1 MSPRAIQE
9 KLHVTILRKPNT
21 FSWHRATVLAAAAR
35 VASNRIDQ
43 TGVPVMRENR
53 RGAKAS
59 DNRIEQCF
67 KPPYEA
73 E

>member
-1 MSPRAIQE
+1 MSPRAIEE

-35 VASNRIDQ
+35 IASNRIDQ
-43 TGVPVMRENR
+43 TGVPVMRESR

-59 DNRIEQCF
+59 DSHTEQCF
-67 KPPYEA
+67 IPPYKGE
-73 E
+73 